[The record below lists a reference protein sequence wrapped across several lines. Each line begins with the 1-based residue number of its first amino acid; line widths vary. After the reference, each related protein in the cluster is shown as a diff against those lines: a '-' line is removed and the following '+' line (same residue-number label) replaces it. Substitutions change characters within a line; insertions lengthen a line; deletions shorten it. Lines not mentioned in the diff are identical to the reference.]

1 MVKALFADSKQATEL
16 EQDLPGAGAPLSS
29 CATAT
34 RCGLGLW
41 VCADLIQFLNLDGE
55 PTMDVNQIDLLSP
68 DSFVRGVPHEWF
80 TYLRHNAPVYKHPE
94 PAGPGFWVVTR
105 YDDVVQVGRDSQT
118 FSSEQ
123 ERGGVVQ
130 LRDDMMDDFNRGGR
144 MMLTMDPPDH
154 TRYRSLVNK
163 GFVPRMINALAP
175 HIREITSAII
185 ERAIDKGDQCDFVVD
200 VAAEL
205 TLQVIAELLGVP
217 LEDRHKVFQWS
228 NRMIGSEDPEYA
240 ISDELVRQAQI
251 EMFMYV
257 NALAPKR
264 REEPRDDLVTTLLN
278 AEINGDRLSEMD
290 FNLFFLLLA
299 VAGNETTRN
308 ALSHGL
314 HTLIQHPEQYR
325 MLVDDPSLVP
335 SATEEILRWASPVM
349 YFRRNVTCDT
359 ELRGQPIKAGDK
371 LSIWYI
377 SANRDEEIF
386 DDPFRFNIKRTP
398 NEHVAFGGGGSHFC
412 LGASLARMEINILLE
427 ELVKRVP
434 APKMVGDVKRLRS
447 NFINGIKHLPVQL
460 APVKA

>member
-1 MVKALFADSKQATEL
+1 
-16 EQDLPGAGAPLSS
+16 
-29 CATAT
+29 
-34 RCGLGLW
+34 
-41 VCADLIQFLNLDGE
+41 
-55 PTMDVNQIDLLSP
+55 MDINQIDLLSP

-94 PAGPGFWVVTR
+94 PVGPGFWVVTR

-278 AEINGDRLSEMD
+278 AEIDGDRLSEMD

-371 LSIWYI
+371 VSIWYI

-386 DDPFRFNIKRTP
+386 DDPFRFDIKRSP

-460 APVKA
+460 ASVKA